1 MRTALATARRR
12 TASRGDAQA
21 GFTLIELL
29 MGIVLA
35 SIFSIALYGFFFA
48 GLDAFR
54 THEAQAKAQS
64 TGRTTVGYI
73 ERDIRQAISPDD
85 ALTAPIIALSPT
97 SLEIYV
103 DPQRSATVTA
113 PRPQK
118 VRYAIVSNQFIRET
132 SDPVGATPPY
142 AYGPY
147 IHRVVLIDAVQN
159 GATPAFTAVTNQ
171 GDTLPATPGVNQL
184 RDIAQVSVR
193 LLASQ
198 KTGNTASILELRTD
212 VALRNANRL

>member
-1 MRTALATARRR
+1 MSRLAAMARARRGR
-12 TASRGDAQA
+12 RDQR

-35 SIFSIALYGFFFA
+35 SIFSLALYGFFFA

-54 THEAQAKAQS
+54 THEAQARAQS
-64 TGRTTVGYI
+64 TGRTALNLV
-73 ERDIRQAISPDD
+73 ERDLRQSVSPDD
-85 ALTAPIIALSPT
+85 SLTPPVIALSPT

-103 DPQRSATVTA
+103 DPQRSPTVTT

-132 SDPVGATPPY
+132 ADPVGVAPPFSY
-142 AYGPY
+142 GAYG
-147 IHRVVLIDAVQN
+147 RREVLIDKVQN
-159 GATPAFTAVTNQ
+159 GAVAAFAAITNQ
-171 GDTLPATPGVNQL
+171 GAALPATPAPTQL
-184 RDIAQVSVR
+184 RDIAQVTVR
-193 LLASQ
+193 LLAAQ
-198 KTGNTASILELRTD
+198 RTGNTANTLELRSD

>member
-1 MRTALATARRR
+1 MRRLRCLARRR
-12 TASRGDAQA
+12 RASERGGQA

-54 THEAQAKAQS
+54 THESQARAQS
-64 TGRTTVGYI
+64 TGRITLGYV
-73 ERDIRQAISPDD
+73 ERDIRQSISPDD
-85 ALTAPIIALSPT
+85 ALTAPVVALCPT
-97 SLEIYV
+97 NLEIYV
-103 DPQRSATVTA
+103 DPQRSATVTK
-113 PRPQK
+113 PRPQR

-132 SDPVGATPPY
+132 SDPIGSTPPY
-142 AYGPY
+142 TYGPY

-159 GATPAFTAVTNQ
+159 GAIPAFAAVTNK
-171 GDTLPATPGVNQL
+171 GAALPACPGANQL

-198 KTGNTASILELRTD
+198 KTGNSATSMELRSD

>member
-1 MRTALATARRR
+1 MRRLVAITRARHG
-12 TASRGDAQA
+12 RGDQR

-35 SIFSIALYGFFFA
+35 SIFSLALYSFFFA

-64 TGRTTVGYI
+64 TGRSTLNQV
-73 ERDIRQAISPDD
+73 ERDLRQAVSPDD
-85 ALTAPIIALSPT
+85 GLTAPVIALSPT

-103 DPQRSATVTA
+103 DPQRSPTVTT

-118 VRYAIVSNQFIRET
+118 VRYAIVSNQFIRE
-132 SDPVGATPPY
+132 SADPVGVAPPY
-142 AYGPY
+142 SYGAYG
-147 IHRVVLIDAVQN
+147 RREVLIDQVQN
-159 GATPAFTAVTNQ
+159 GAVSAFAAITNK
-171 GDTLPATPGVNQL
+171 GAALPATPASTQL
-184 RDIAQVSVR
+184 RDIAQVTVR

-198 KTGNTASILELRTD
+198 RTGNTANTLELRSD

>member
-1 MRTALATARRR
+1 MRRLLATARRR
-12 TASRGDAQA
+12 ASSRDAQA

-35 SIFSIALYGFFFA
+35 SVFSIALYGFFFA

-54 THEAQAKAQS
+54 THESQAKAQS
-64 TGRTTVGYI
+64 TGRTAVSYI

-85 ALTAPIIALSPT
+85 LSAPVVALSPT

-103 DPQRSATVTA
+103 DPQRAASVTV

-118 VRYAIVSNQFIRET
+118 VHYAIVANQFIRET
-132 SDPVGATPPY
+132 SDPVGAAPPY
-142 AYGPY
+142 TYGPY
-147 IHRVVLIDAVQN
+147 IHPVVLIDTVQN
-159 GATPAFTAVTNQ
+159 GAIAAFTAITNQ
-171 GDTLPATPGVNQL
+171 GAALPATPGANQL
-184 RDIAQVSVR
+184 RDIAQISVR

-198 KTGNTASILELRTD
+198 KTGNTASSLELRTD